1 MQHPDFHPRQTGRKG
16 TMAKKKVAV
25 GSIAEGTRVRVREGV
40 MSPEFADISI
50 AGWTG
55 TVHEVTG
62 KASPTNCILE
72 WDSDTLAKMPADYVT
87 RCEQGGLYHLMACL
101 SEDTLMPL
109 A

>member
-1 MQHPDFHPRQTGRKG
+1 
-16 TMAKKKVAV
+16 MAKKKVI
-25 GSIAEGTRVRVREGV
+25 GSIAEGMRVRVREGV
-40 MSPEFADISI
+40 MSPEFPEISI

-72 WDSDTLAKMPADYVT
+72 WDPDTVSMMPADYVS

-101 SEDTLMPL
+101 SEDCLTPL
-109 A
+109 S